1 MIKFKFAFH
10 MGVVIL
16 LGTEHAENDIK
27 LLGCI
32 RMIEVHRRYR
42 PTTMTTARFNL
53 LLTIL
58 DVKAS
63 ENHIPTTKHQTSTQD
78 CVNGGSPST
87 ALAQH

>member
-1 MIKFKFAFH
+1 
-10 MGVVIL
+10 
-16 LGTEHAENDIK
+16 
-27 LLGCI
+27 
-32 RMIEVHRRYR
+32 MIEVHRRYM
-42 PTTMTTARFNL
+42 PTTARFNF

-63 ENHIPTTKHQTSTQD
+63 ENHIPTTKHETSTQY